1 MAADVVPQLIGH
13 GTYLLWLVV
22 PIAIAK
28 CLDRGDL
35 RAARLALLSP
45 RIPCKSSSAL
55 ASSEAPPSC
64 TRCLIDTNVPKC
76 LTCLQDWSDANFAK
90 PDLSYAWK
98 VEIKRKFVLCN
109 FHGILNKQI

>member
-45 RIPCKSSSAL
+45 RIPCKKL
-55 ASSEAPPSC
+55 E
-64 TRCLIDTNVPKC
+64 RLG
-76 LTCLQDWSDANFAK
+76 F
-90 PDLSYAWK
+90 
-98 VEIKRKFVLCN
+98 F
-109 FHGILNKQI
+109 